1 MFLFYCVQTL
11 NSLLFSYKWRPYVKS
26 VLSSA
31 QEKMFSEIV
40 PNKKFTDLQM
50 NKEQFNFIFFFPD
63 FLPPNARREIGGYG
77 CTGLLSTVHES

>member
-1 MFLFYCVQTL
+1 MHKRTGEGDC
-11 NSLLFSYKWRPYVKS
+11 LL
-26 VLSSA
+26 
-31 QEKMFSEIV
+31 MFSETV

-63 FLPPNARREIGGYG
+63 FLLPHARREIGGYR